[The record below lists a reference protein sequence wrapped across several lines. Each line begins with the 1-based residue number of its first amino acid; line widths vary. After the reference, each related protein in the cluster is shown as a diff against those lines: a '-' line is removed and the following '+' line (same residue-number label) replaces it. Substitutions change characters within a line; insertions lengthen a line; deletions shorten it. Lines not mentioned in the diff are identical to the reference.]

1 MGRLGIALNPLN
13 LSDMPE
19 ATLEAMSTRVL
30 VLRPAGPAA
39 ELAPITAPVPV
50 IIPAPRPA
58 VLEPIV
64 LDCDLQVRQRLRF
77 LAWMRRV
84 QAEDQRVGA
93 RVTS

>member
-1 MGRLGIALNPLN
+1 
-13 LSDMPE
+13 MPE

-30 VLRPAGPAA
+30 VLRPAGPAT
-39 ELAPITAPVPV
+39 EPAPITAPVLAPV
-50 IIPAPRPA
+50 PAPRQAP
-58 VLEPIV
+58 LEPIV

-84 QAEDQRVGA
+84 QAEDQREGA